1 MRIHLG
7 DLGKGE
13 KIFSISWLRQ
23 SQPLLMVCD
32 DADDSLPE
40 AHLEIV
46 YALII
51 QAKVVM
57 PDITAEWKFSFII
70 TLKSVSVIPYPGV

>member
-1 MRIHLG
+1 
-7 DLGKGE
+7 
-13 KIFSISWLRQ
+13 
-23 SQPLLMVCD
+23 MVCAA
-32 DADDSLPE
+32 ADDSLPD

-51 QAKVVM
+51 PAKVVM

-70 TLKSVSVIPYPGV
+70 TLKSVSVIPYPVV